1 MIWDAPD
8 VGLEWYDGMCEE
20 SGGGGWHFI
29 WDFCLGGWPCPRDLV
44 RGSLEFNNIP
54 ALLP

>member
-1 MIWDAPD
+1 MIWEAPD
-8 VGLEWYDGMCEE
+8 VGLELYGGLYED

-29 WDFCLGGWPCPRDLV
+29 WDFCLGGSQGFQF
-44 RGSLEFNNIP
+44 RGLEFEWIP